1 MEDPAFIRPD
11 RSTAGRRICLL
22 IVLLVA
28 ATLQLADTMARRA
41 ASAPTV
47 AVQKVFTVARPAE
60 ASKTVAPPGGVHP
73 EYSRHAR
80 RTVHLYQPIIQR
92 AAQRFE
98 VDPALVK
105 AIIMTESGY
114 DPRAVSRRGAKGLMQ
129 LMPSTAESLGV
140 DDSFNPEHNITGG
153 VRYFRQL
160 MNRFDDD
167 AALALAAYNAGLN
180 RVLKYDGIPP
190 FKATRRY
197 VQKVLAYYRCYQ
209 QFGRTDHRAN
219 RA

>member
-11 RSTAGRRICLL
+11 RSTACRRICLL
-22 IVLLVA
+22 IVLLVTA
-28 ATLQLADTMARRA
+28 AFQLVDTMARRA
-41 ASAPTV
+41 ASVPVA
-47 AVQKVFTVARPAE
+47 AVQQVFTVARPAE
-60 ASKTVAPPGGVHP
+60 ASKTVAAPRAVHP

-80 RTVHLYQPIIQR
+80 RTVHLYQPIIQQ
-92 AAQRFE
+92 AARRFE

-114 DPRAVSRRGAKGLMQ
+114 DPLAVSRRGAQGLMQ

-140 DDSFNPEHNITGG
+140 ADSFNPEHNIIGG

-180 RVLKYDGIPP
+180 RVLRYDGIPP

-209 QFGRTDHRAN
+209 QFGRADHRASQ
-219 RA
+219 A